1 MYKYTVSYTCNEK
14 DFDFIYQHESAAFP
28 DPENM
33 LHLAA
38 ANLLEYHPEEI
49 PVTKLRLTAIVLIR

>member
-1 MYKYTVSYTCNEK
+1 MYRYAVHYTCNGR
-14 DFDFIYQHESAAFP
+14 DFDFIYQHESTAFP